1 MINVLE
7 EPILTDEEERRKQ
20 NEIDREELLSK
31 YQKCVDKIEECI
43 EQDGNAYQIIDE
55 VRFFIK
61 ELRLD

>member
-7 EPILTDEEERRKQ
+7 EPILTDEEERKKQ

-43 EQDGNAYQIIDE
+43 EQDGNAYQIVDE

>member
-1 MINVLE
+1 MIDVLE
-7 EPILTDEEERRKQ
+7 EPILTDEEERKKQ

>member
-1 MINVLE
+1 MIDVLE